1 MSEKKQKII
10 VILGP
15 TASGKSGLA
24 VKLAKKIDGEIISAD
39 SRQVYKGMDIGT
51 GKIIKKEMFGIPHYL
66 LDIKNPKKQFT
77 VMEFKKLA
85 EKKIAEILKK
95 KKIPII
101 CGGTGF
107 YINSVVDDI
116 DFPEIKP
123 DKKLRK
129 ELEKKPT
136 EELFKILKKL
146 NPTRA
151 KNIDSKN
158 KRRLIR
164 AIEIARTQINADKK
178 TQIDADKNKLSPYS
192 VGFGDKQKRDKRKY
206 EFLEIGIKTDDKK
219 LRKLIHDRLIKRIKR
234 GMIGEVQK
242 LHESSV
248 SWKRLDEFGL
258 EYRYVSRYLRSFL
271 SKNEMIEQLE
281 TKIWQFSKRQK
292 TWFRRNKNIKWF
304 ELKDYKKIE
313 KEIKKFI
320 KL

>member
-192 VGFGDKQKRDKRKY
+192 VGFGDKQKRD
-206 EFLEIGIKTDDKK
+206 
-219 LRKLIHDRLIKRIKR
+219 
-234 GMIGEVQK
+234 
-242 LHESSV
+242 
-248 SWKRLDEFGL
+248 
-258 EYRYVSRYLRSFL
+258 
-271 SKNEMIEQLE
+271 
-281 TKIWQFSKRQK
+281 
-292 TWFRRNKNIKWF
+292 
-304 ELKDYKKIE
+304 
-313 KEIKKFI
+313 
-320 KL
+320 